1 MSNNLEQIKSKVS
14 ETKNQIEQSRDL
26 SPEEKMHKA
35 RDLELLMTDI
45 KNDLNSLQGS
55 TTETDKLKEI
65 EELEKEYNKL
75 QDDLNEFKWELDSI
89 QDDIIDQTL
98 EDLENDVEA
107 GNNMDSEIIPSEND
121 KPNWRERNK
130 KTVLIWA
137 GTLWVWLLIRRWWKK
152 RKEKKEWGTTWS
164 SSSEKKP
171 WYKKWR
177 GVWLIGVWGFL
188 WIKWLIN
195 HFKKWAD
202 PFDKTEKQYKSY
214 LDFAKENSEDYRQY
228 EQLWWTVN
236 NFYNKARTVERE
248 SFWFENDLELWVI
261 WDNLE
266 KEKWYEHTDTN
277 GLVPYCLDNYYTNVN
292 DMLSASGVRRYY
304 LREKNIE
311 WYIATIKELWAD
323 WFNKIMVP
331 YLATFANFSTFGIL
345 AKDSAETKMSKF
357 FENIKDNAEDRKLQ
371 LDLFFRQYT
380 KILTYM
386 ADKKNAIAIQCAT
399 PIIQKDWY
407 NWEERPSD
415 PEEQQEL
422 LLEAINDKKWVSEKL
437 KSTPYQ
443 AFIGSKIL
451 WASKVL
457 EEKNLLN
464 EDVTF
469 ELQNIIENLD
479 QESEDILWWLES
491 NALFDAE
498 AKMSDWG
505 TLDEKTKN
513 GLSDICDNLVKD
525 MWSEEEGW
533 WMYDTFEYL
542 FVALGLDEAEKQTI
556 LKQSWMKDAFDLMKT
571 NIWELKNDILT
582 NPTKEN
588 IETLKTLTGEYL
600 AMKKELHLAI
610 YAMQEAKEN
619 KDFLD
624 HLADIGN
631 AIWIFFKKFF
641 ESVRDIFHWKFS
653 VWWTINF
660 FIWCTVVWWVL
671 HISGR
676 VAKNTILIKAWKW
689 MKNVWLAPY
698 SLMKAGL
705 SRTGAL
711 NGRVMR
717 KYITQ
722 LMKDGNNIKAER
734 FLSRWIANGN
744 LSIRQAVLAGKKVY
758 PNAMMGSDVNK
769 IFNRLVTTNL
779 DIAEKD
785 VKLFVKYY
793 EKNRKFTSK
802 LFKEKTSMHFISD
815 NRLQKITLNE
825 GMFKQLKIL
834 DKNLKNIKNPQANK
848 YFDSMLKKVKNI
860 DDFKFMNGLA
870 KDTKFV
876 SKIDW
881 SNLKT
886 LKKLSFSEIRQLKS
900 SSDFSAFKNWTKNL
914 DDILAPLKKSKNIV
928 KNIAESKALSKIKK
942 GVGQVDK
949 IPSGIQQQFNNIID
963 ETIESIRSVSKINKN
978 FANINIQKLTNLKAN
993 KNLTKIDMESLI
1005 KLNKHWFKWTQLS
1018 DLLTI
1023 LKSET
1028 NIKWIGKLWTH
1039 LQELL
1044 HAWKIDD
1051 FIQALWKNKKLIK
1064 NIDIGPII
1072 KGMKNL
1078 KNVLKNAD
1086 NIKTLFKSISKIAKF
1101 L

>member
-1 MSNNLEQIKSKVS
+1 MPMTIEQIKEQIDNTKTQIKESK
-14 ETKNQIEQSRDL
+14 DL

-75 QDDLNEFKWELDSI
+75 QDDLNEFKGELDSI

-130 KTVLIWA
+130 KTVLIGA
-137 GTLWVWLLIRRWWKK
+137 GTLGVGLLIRRWWKK
-152 RKEKKEWGTTWS
+152 RKEKKEGGTTGS

-177 GVWLIGVWGFL
+177 GVGLIGVGGFL
-188 WIKWLIN
+188 GIKWLIN
-195 HFKKWAD
+195 HFKKGAD

-228 EQLWWTVN
+228 EQLGGTVN

-248 SFWFENDLELWVI
+248 SFGFENDLELGVI
-261 WDNLE
+261 GDNLE
-266 KEKWYEHTDTN
+266 KEKGYEHTDTN

-292 DMLSASGVRRYY
+292 DMLSASGVRRY

-311 WYIATIKELWAD
+311 GYIATIKELGAD

-399 PIIQKDWY
+399 PIIQKDGY
-407 NWEERPSD
+407 NGEERPSD

-451 WASKVL
+451 GASKVL

-479 QESEDILWWLES
+479 QESEDILGGLES

-498 AKMSDWG
+498 AKMSDGG

-525 MWSEEEGW
+525 MGSEEEGG

-556 LKQSWMKDAFDLMKT
+556 LEQSGMKDAFDLMKT
-571 NIWELKNDILT
+571 NIGELKNDILT

-631 AIWIFFKKFF
+631 AIGIFFKKFF
-641 ESVRDIFHWKFS
+641 ESVRDIFHGKFS
-653 VWWTINF
+653 VGGTINF
-660 FIWCTVVWWVL
+660 FIGCTVVGGVL

-676 VAKNTILIKAWKW
+676 VAKNTILIKAGKG
-689 MKNVWLAPY
+689 MKNVGLAPY

-734 FLSRWIANGN
+734 FLSRGIANGN

-779 DIAEKD
+779 YIAEKD

-825 GMFKQLKIL
+825 GMFEQLKIL

-876 SKIDW
+876 SKIDG

-900 SSDFSAFKNWTKNL
+900 SSDFSAFKNGTKNL

-1005 KLNKHWFKWTQLS
+1005 KLNKHGFKGTQLS

-1028 NIKWIGKLWTH
+1028 NIKGIGKLGTH

-1044 HAWKIDD
+1044 HAGKIDD
-1051 FIQALWKNKKLIK
+1051 FIQALGKNKKLIK